1 MKTQLLLDSASLVH
15 VQGGFAPL
23 NLAPDWWQPTLTL
36 DSAPTS
42 LPPTLHEAMDR
53 LGFVADL

>member
-1 MKTQLLLDSASLVH
+1 MKTQLLLASTSLAQ

-42 LPPTLHEAMDR
+42 LPPTLNEAMDR